1 MLQFTFCMM
10 LILNLIMAKVG
21 NINRQRRPKYAIVL
35 ENVSSFLVSVLTTLQ
50 SSSHLYSNIR
60 VMLERSAAR
69 TVKARTFLILVESF
83 AFAPALTN
91 T

>member
-1 MLQFTFCMM
+1 MM
-10 LILNLIMAKVG
+10 LILNMVMAKVG
-21 NINRQRRPKYAIVL
+21 NINRKRRPKYAIVL
-35 ENVSSFLVSVLTTLQ
+35 EYIGSFLVSVLTTLH

-60 VMLERSAAR
+60 EILERSAAR

-83 AFAPALTN
+83 DFAPALTK